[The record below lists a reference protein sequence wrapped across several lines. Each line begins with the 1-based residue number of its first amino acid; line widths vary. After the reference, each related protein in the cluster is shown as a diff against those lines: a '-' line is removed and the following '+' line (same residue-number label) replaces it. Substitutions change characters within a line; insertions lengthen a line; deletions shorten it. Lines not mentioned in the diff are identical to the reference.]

1 MLILFDIDATLITTS
16 GAGIRAMTD
25 AGREL
30 YGPDFRVT
38 GIEFAGRLD
47 PLIII
52 GMFRASGVARSPESL
67 LTFRAAYERHLRE
80 RITHP
85 ETVAKALPGVHD
97 LLDALGAMETVTLGL
112 LTGNF
117 AETGSIKLRAC
128 GIEPDRFPVQVWGDE
143 SNSLPPTR
151 EDLPGVALNR
161 YHSTYNR
168 RLRGVEAVV
177 IGDTPHDIRCAK
189 AHGCRS
195 LAVATGSFSVEH
207 LEQHQPDRTVPNLS
221 ATDEIVG
228 WLLAR
233 D

>member
-16 GAGIRAMTD
+16 GVGIRAMTD

-30 YGPDFRVT
+30 YGDGFRVD

-47 PLIII
+47 PLIIFD
-52 GMFRASGVARSPESL
+52 MFRASGVTAGPDAFVK
-67 LTFRAAYERHLRE
+67 FRAAYERHLRQ
-80 RITHP
+80 RIVSPDT
-85 ETVAKALPGVHD
+85 TARALPGVHQ
-97 LLDALGAMETVTLGL
+97 LLDALAPLPHVTMGL

-143 SNSLPPTR
+143 SSSSPPTR
-151 EDLPGVALNR
+151 EDLPGVALAR
-161 YHSTYNR
+161 YEKTFQR
-168 RLRGVEAVV
+168 ALTGEQAVV

-195 LAVATGSFSVEH
+195 LAVATGSFTVDALGH
-207 LEQHQPDRTVPNLS
+207 HAPDRVVNDLS
-221 ATDEIVG
+221 ATDDIVR
-228 WLLAR
+228 WLTTR
-233 D
+233 G

>member
-16 GAGIRAMTD
+16 GVGIRAMTD

-30 YGPDFRVT
+30 YGPDFKVD

-52 GMFRASGVARSPESL
+52 DMFRVSGVSMSPESL

-80 RITHP
+80 RIKHP
-85 ETVAKALPGVHD
+85 ETIAKALPGVHD
-97 LLDALGAMETVTLGL
+97 LLDALSETTEVTMGL

-143 SNSLPPTR
+143 SHSLPPTR
-151 EDLPGVALNR
+151 EDLPGIALNR
-161 YHSTYNR
+161 YESTYNR
-168 RLRGVEAVV
+168 RLRGEQAIV

-195 LAVATGSFSVEH
+195 LAVATGSYSVSD
-207 LEQHQPDRTVPNLS
+207 LQQHTPDRTVPNLA
-221 ATDEIVG
+221 ATDDIVG